1 MKKIKT
7 KKFTFS
13 RLKAFLFISLF
24 NADGGDG
31 YNEEEIKKAN
41 DFIRENKLLSLV
53 EVEDNG
59 DQIECTFTLLTKEE
73 RTFLRNINILKDKKH
88 AKQ

>member
-1 MKKIKT
+1 MKKNKT
-7 KKFTFS
+7 KKFTFP
-13 RLKAFLFISLF
+13 RWKAFLFISLF

-31 YNEEEIKKAN
+31 YNNEEIERAN

-53 EVEDNG
+53 EVEDTG

-73 RTFLRNINILKDKKH
+73 RAYLRNINILKDKKH